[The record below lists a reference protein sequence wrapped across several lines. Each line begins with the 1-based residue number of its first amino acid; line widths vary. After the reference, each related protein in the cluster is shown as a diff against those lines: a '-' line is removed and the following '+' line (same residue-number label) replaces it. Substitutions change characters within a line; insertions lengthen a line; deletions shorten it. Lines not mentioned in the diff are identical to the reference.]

1 MNIIETLKDLVATK
15 FTLVYAPEKS
25 ESGQTHQI
33 YLIDN
38 PNKAERLLNKGSHV
52 GFITVAHNRGENQI
66 RSFRFDRIVSLS
78 KV

>member
-1 MNIIETLKDLVATK
+1 MNIIETLKDLIAPK

-38 PNKAERLLNKGSHV
+38 PNKAEKLYTKGKHT
-52 GFITVAHNRGENQI
+52 GFITNAHNRGGKV
-66 RSFRFDRIVSLS
+66 RAFRFDRIVSLS
-78 KV
+78 R